1 MNEVTRAISDCFATP
16 VTWSPDSRKIA
27 YLSGCKQQG
36 SSSEIWLM
44 DLTHPVPIKLVDAG
58 VITELQWSPLPITS
72 LKKTYSNTVYKVRFQ
87 YPSHWQRV
95 NDERYEGEDG
105 FFQIAA
111 IASDQSIEVVCQ
123 NEAFHQLNPYGT
135 QPHIQHTQ
143 IQNQSSCF
151 IYPSQ
156 DQPAEMRNQAA
167 LIIKYPSPV
176 LINGTEYNYFILWAD
191 QNHIREI
198 SASLTFL

>member
-1 MNEVTRAISDCFATP
+1 M
-16 VTWSPDSRKIA
+16 
-27 YLSGCKQQG
+27 
-36 SSSEIWLM
+36 
-44 DLTHPVPIKLVDAG
+44 
-58 VITELQWSPLPITS
+58 
-72 LKKTYSNTVYKVRFQ
+72 
-87 YPSHWQRV
+87 
-95 NDERYEGEDG
+95 NDERYEGADG

-111 IASDQSIEVVCQ
+111 IASAQSIEVVCQ

-135 QPHIQHTQ
+135 QPGIQHTQ
-143 IQNQSSCF
+143 FQNQPACF

-167 LIIKYPSPV
+167 LFIEYPTPI

-198 SASLTFL
+198 STSLTFL